1 MTIIAQH
8 KKRSLLTTNQMSSV
22 SEIMSEK
29 EIVTAVTDTGK
40 SAQDVAQMMVKK
52 KVGSVII
59 INKKGNPIG
68 IVTERDIVKRVC
80 LKDVA
85 ASRIKL
91 EEIMSAPLISIM
103 SYDSIDTASRVMVK
117 NSIKHLAVLEEDNR
131 IVGLLSVTDITRR
144 LAKILL
150 DDYSRYRSLRFAVD
164 LAGSSVSPT

>member
-1 MTIIAQH
+1 
-8 KKRSLLTTNQMSSV
+8 MSSV

-29 EIVTAVTDTGK
+29 EIVTAVADTGK

-103 SYDSIDTASRVMVK
+103 SYDSIDTASRVMVM
-117 NSIKHLAVLEEDNR
+117 NNIKHLAVLEEDNR

-164 LAGSSVSPT
+164 FAGSSVSST

>member
-1 MTIIAQH
+1 
-8 KKRSLLTTNQMSSV
+8 
-22 SEIMSEK
+22 MSEK
-29 EIVTAVTDTGK
+29 EIVTAVADTGK

-91 EEIMSAPLISIM
+91 EDIMSAPLISIM
-103 SYDSIDTASRVMVK
+103 SYDSIDTASRVMVM
-117 NSIKHLAVLEEDNR
+117 NNIKHLAVLEEDNR

-164 LAGSSVSPT
+164 LAGSSVSST

>member
-1 MTIIAQH
+1 
-8 KKRSLLTTNQMSSV
+8 MSSV
-22 SEIMSEK
+22 SEIMSAK
-29 EIVTAVTDTGK
+29 QIVTAVADTGK
-40 SAQDVAQMMVKK
+40 SAQDIAQMMVKE

-59 INKKGNPIG
+59 IDKKGIPIG
-68 IVTERDIVKRVC
+68 IVTERDIVTRVC

-91 EEIMSAPLISIM
+91 EEIMSTPLISVM
-103 SYDSIDTASRVMVK
+103 SYDSIDTASRIMIK
-117 NSIKHLAVLEEDNR
+117 NNIKRLAVLEEDNR

-164 LAGSSVSPT
+164 LAGSSESST

>member
-1 MTIIAQH
+1 
-8 KKRSLLTTNQMSSV
+8 MSSV

-29 EIVTAVTDTGK
+29 EIVTAVADTGK

-117 NSIKHLAVLEEDNR
+117 NKIKHLAVLEEDNR
-131 IVGLLSVTDITRR
+131 IVGLLSVTDVTRR

>member
-1 MTIIAQH
+1 
-8 KKRSLLTTNQMSSV
+8 
-22 SEIMSEK
+22 
-29 EIVTAVTDTGK
+29 
-40 SAQDVAQMMVKK
+40 
-52 KVGSVII
+52 
-59 INKKGNPIG
+59 
-68 IVTERDIVKRVC
+68 KRVC

-117 NSIKHLAVLEEDNR
+117 NNIKHLAVLEEDNR
-131 IVGLLSVTDITRR
+131 IVGLLSVTDVTRR

>member
-1 MTIIAQH
+1 
-8 KKRSLLTTNQMSSV
+8 MSSV
-22 SEIMSEK
+22 SEIMSAK
-29 EIVTAVTDTGK
+29 EIVTAVADTGK
-40 SAQDVAQMMVKK
+40 SAQDIAQMMVKE

-59 INKKGNPIG
+59 IDKKGIPIG
-68 IVTERDIVKRVC
+68 IVTERDIVTRVC

-91 EEIMSAPLISIM
+91 EEIMSTPLISVM
-103 SYDSIDTASRVMVK
+103 SYDSIDTASLVMIK
-117 NSIKHLAVLEEDNR
+117 NNIKRLAVLEEDDR

-164 LAGSSVSPT
+164 LAGSSESST

>member
-1 MTIIAQH
+1 
-8 KKRSLLTTNQMSSV
+8 MSSV
-22 SEIMSEK
+22 SEIMSAK
-29 EIVTAVTDTGK
+29 EIVTAVADTGK
-40 SAQDVAQMMVKK
+40 SAQDIAQMMVKE

-59 INKKGNPIG
+59 IDKKGIPIG
-68 IVTERDIVKRVC
+68 IVTERDIVTRVC

-91 EEIMSAPLISIM
+91 EEIMSTPLISVM
-103 SYDSIDTASRVMVK
+103 SYDAIDTASRIMIK
-117 NSIKHLAVLEEDNR
+117 NNIKHLAVLEGDNR

-164 LAGSSVSPT
+164 LAGSSESST

>member
-1 MTIIAQH
+1 
-8 KKRSLLTTNQMSSV
+8 MSSV
-22 SEIMSEK
+22 SEIMSAK
-29 EIVTAVTDTGK
+29 EIVTAIADTGK
-40 SAQDVAQMMVKK
+40 SAQDIAQMMVKE

-59 INKKGNPIG
+59 IDKKGIPIG
-68 IVTERDIVKRVC
+68 IVTERDIVTRVC

-91 EEIMSAPLISIM
+91 EEIMSTPLISVM
-103 SYDSIDTASRVMVK
+103 SYDSIDTASRIMIK
-117 NSIKHLAVLEEDNR
+117 NNIKRLAVLEEDNR

-164 LAGSSVSPT
+164 LAGSSESSI

>member
-1 MTIIAQH
+1 
-8 KKRSLLTTNQMSSV
+8 MSSV
-22 SEIMSEK
+22 SEIMSAK
-29 EIVTAVTDTGK
+29 EIVTAVADTGK
-40 SAQDVAQMMVKK
+40 SAQDIARIMVKE

-59 INKKGNPIG
+59 IDKKGIPIG
-68 IVTERDIVKRVC
+68 IVTERDIVTRVC

-91 EEIMSAPLISIM
+91 EEIMSTPLISVM
-103 SYDSIDTASRVMVK
+103 SYDSIDTASRIMIK
-117 NSIKHLAVLEEDNR
+117 NNIKRLAVLEGDNR

-164 LAGSSVSPT
+164 LAGSSESST

>member
-1 MTIIAQH
+1 
-8 KKRSLLTTNQMSSV
+8 MSSV

-29 EIVTAVTDTGK
+29 EIVTAVADTGK
-40 SAQDVAQMMVKK
+40 SAQDVAQIMVKK

-117 NSIKHLAVLEEDNR
+117 NNIKLLAVLEEDYR
-131 IVGLLSVTDITRR
+131 IVGLLSVTDVTRR

>member
-1 MTIIAQH
+1 
-8 KKRSLLTTNQMSSV
+8 MSSV

-29 EIVTAVTDTGK
+29 EIVTAVADTGK

-103 SYDSIDTASRVMVK
+103 SYDSIDTASRVMVM
-117 NSIKHLAVLEEDNR
+117 NNIKHLAVLEEDNR

-144 LAKILL
+144 LAKLLL

>member
-1 MTIIAQH
+1 
-8 KKRSLLTTNQMSSV
+8 MSSV

-29 EIVTAVTDTGK
+29 EIVTIVANTGK
-40 SAQDVAQMMVKK
+40 SAQDVAQVMIKK

-59 INKKGNPIG
+59 IDKKSHPIG
-68 IVTERDIVKRVC
+68 IITERDMVKRVC

-91 EEIMSAPLISIM
+91 EEIMSAPLITIM
-103 SYDSIDTASRVMVK
+103 SYDSIDTASQIMVK
-117 NSIKHLAVLEEDNR
+117 NNIKHLVVLEEDNR
-131 IVGLLSVTDITRR
+131 IVGLLSVTDINRR

-164 LAGSSVSPT
+164 LAGSSLSPM

>member
-1 MTIIAQH
+1 
-8 KKRSLLTTNQMSSV
+8 MSSV
-22 SEIMSEK
+22 SEIMSAK
-29 EIVTAVTDTGK
+29 EIVTAVADTGK
-40 SAQDVAQMMVKK
+40 SAQDIAQMMVKE

-59 INKKGNPIG
+59 IDKKGIPIG
-68 IVTERDIVKRVC
+68 IVTERDIVTRVC

-91 EEIMSAPLISIM
+91 EEIMSTPLISIM
-103 SYDSIDTASRVMVK
+103 SYDSIDTASRIMIK
-117 NSIKHLAVLEEDNR
+117 NNIKRLAVLEEDNR

-164 LAGSSVSPT
+164 LAGSSESAT

>member
-1 MTIIAQH
+1 
-8 KKRSLLTTNQMSSV
+8 MSSV
-22 SEIMSEK
+22 SEIMSAK
-29 EIVTAVTDTGK
+29 EIVTAVADAGK
-40 SAQDVAQMMVKK
+40 SAQDIAQMMVKD

-59 INKKGNPIG
+59 IDKKGIPIG
-68 IVTERDIVKRVC
+68 IVTERDIVTRVC

-91 EEIMSAPLISIM
+91 EEIMSTPLISVM
-103 SYDSIDTASRVMVK
+103 SYDSIDTASRIMIK

-164 LAGSSVSPT
+164 LAGSSESST

>member
-1 MTIIAQH
+1 
-8 KKRSLLTTNQMSSV
+8 MSSA

-29 EIVTAVTDTGK
+29 EIVTVVANTGK

-52 KVGSVII
+52 KVGSVIVI
-59 INKKGNPIG
+59 DKKSHPIG
-68 IVTERDIVKRVC
+68 IITERDIVKRVC

-91 EEIMSAPLISIM
+91 EEIMSAPLITIM
-103 SYDSIDTASRVMVK
+103 SYDSIDTASQIMLK
-117 NSIKHLAVLEEDNR
+117 NNIKHLVVLEEDNR
-131 IVGLLSVTDITRR
+131 IVGLLSVTDINRR

-164 LAGSSVSPT
+164 LV